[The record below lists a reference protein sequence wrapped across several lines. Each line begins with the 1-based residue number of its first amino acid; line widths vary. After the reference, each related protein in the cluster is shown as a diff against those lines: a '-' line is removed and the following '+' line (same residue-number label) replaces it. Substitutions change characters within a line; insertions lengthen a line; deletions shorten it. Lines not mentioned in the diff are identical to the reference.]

1 MGLEKL
7 KNKEDVLLS
16 IVSCLLSIETVN
28 KNIVQFVGNSKVKSL
43 KDNEV
48 ILETKNKKFKINV
61 SEL

>member
-28 KNIVQFVGNSKVKSL
+28 KNIVQFVDNSKVKSL
-43 KDNEV
+43 EDNEV
-48 ILETKNKKFKINV
+48 IFIEYL
-61 SEL
+61 